1 MNDSPLPAFGV
12 CGWSGSGK
20 TTLVVKIV
28 RHFATRGLKV
38 AVIKHDVHGIDA
50 DREGKDSDRIF
61 RGGAGVVLFSP
72 GQRVDRSH
80 GSDVASLSVAVE
92 RLDAGHDLVLVEGYK
107 AVNLARKVWLQREAT
122 EPCPTRVQGIHRVL
136 GPDDDRTRI
145 AIAVIEDWLEE
156 RTRTIPLC
164 AGILFGGRSERMGQ
178 PKHLLTIRGTT
189 WLEHI
194 VATVRPFV
202 QQVVLLGDGDVPAS
216 LRGVPVLPDVP
227 ERSGPIA
234 GMLSAMR
241 WRPDASWLFSA
252 CDLPLISAAAV
263 DWLTKRRVA
272 GAWAIMPR
280 LAKTQVVEPL
290 FALYEFRSGFL
301 LERSR
306 APYDLARLPEVITPE
321 PPEDLAR
328 AWSNVNTPQ
337 LMPNSFGL
345 ATHA

>member
-61 RGGAGVVLFSP
+61 RGGAGVVLFSL

-145 AIAVIEDWLEE
+145 AIAMIDDWLEE
-156 RTRTIPLC
+156 RRGPYPC
-164 AGILFGGRSERMGQ
+164 ARVSSSA
-178 PKHLLTIRGTT
+178 
-189 WLEHI
+189 
-194 VATVRPFV
+194 VA
-202 QQVVLLGDGDVPAS
+202 AN
-216 LRGVPVLPDVP
+216 
-227 ERSGPIA
+227 
-234 GMLSAMR
+234 
-241 WRPDASWLFSA
+241 
-252 CDLPLISAAAV
+252 
-263 DWLTKRRVA
+263 
-272 GAWAIMPR
+272 AW
-280 LAKTQVVEPL
+280 
-290 FALYEFRSGFL
+290 G
-301 LERSR
+301 SR
-306 APYDLARLPEVITPE
+306 
-321 PPEDLAR
+321 
-328 AWSNVNTPQ
+328 NT
-337 LMPNSFGL
+337 S
-345 ATHA
+345 